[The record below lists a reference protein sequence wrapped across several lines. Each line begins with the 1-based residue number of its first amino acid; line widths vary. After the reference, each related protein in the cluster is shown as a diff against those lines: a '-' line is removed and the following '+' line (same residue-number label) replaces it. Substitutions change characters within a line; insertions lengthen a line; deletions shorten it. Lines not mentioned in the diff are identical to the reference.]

1 MKKALSLLL
10 TVILLLCSFSF
21 IVPAYAA
28 DFTEADLDLSQYT
41 MDDLMNMSAEEYR
54 ALLRDFERV
63 YDPFGTYDTDPIMK
77 DVEATSEPEIMPVWG
92 SGKIDGNGE
101 YVEQG
106 SHEMITAQALNVLA
120 NDKGIFSTNP
130 VEVLAICL
138 SISLASLMPDKD
150 ENQNIFEGHFYHAVD
165 GDSWTGSKTNT
176 ALTNCVSHFNQA
188 VSLAKSGNRD
198 KAYEEIGRALHYIQD
213 AGEPHHASNIVYLPP
228 VQLAH
233 GRYEDFVDG
242 NIDHYVS
249 LISSVYS
256 FNFGSGNSYSYSAT
270 VRNSVNYFVKGA
282 ATRAYSYRDQVKSS
296 FDQSQWNHVAEIL
309 IPNAVAYSAVLLYKF
324 ASSSGIPLL

>member
-1 MKKALSLLL
+1 MKKAISLFL
-10 TVILLLCSFSF
+10 TAVLLLCSFSF
-21 IVPAYAA
+21 LMPAYATNLA
-28 DFTEADLDLSQYT
+28 QAQLDLSQYT

-54 ALLRDFERV
+54 ALLREFERV
-63 YDPFGTYDTDPIMK
+63 YDPFDTYETDPIMA
-77 DVEATSEPEIMPVWG
+77 EEEQEPGIAPRWG

-101 YVEQG
+101 YTKTG

-120 NDKGIFSTNP
+120 NDKGIFSTNA

-138 SISLASLMPDKD
+138 SISLASLLPDKY
-150 ENQNIFEGHFYHAVD
+150 ENSMIFKGHFYHAID